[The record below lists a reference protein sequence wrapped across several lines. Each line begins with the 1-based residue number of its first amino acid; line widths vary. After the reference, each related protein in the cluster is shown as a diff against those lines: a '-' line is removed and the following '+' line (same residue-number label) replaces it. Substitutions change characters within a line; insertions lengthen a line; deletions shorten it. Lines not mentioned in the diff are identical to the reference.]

1 MRKLK
6 YIALFM
12 VLFSRAAY
20 GQDLLPPLLDCRM
33 GKHENY
39 YTGRAYEKFKDDVHA
54 LAAVPERKTVQSIKY
69 KEAYHENGLNI
80 IGYMQI
86 VEYLQNVD
94 GTTFE
99 YTLLLDNS
107 VEELNDYLIKEYENS
122 RFRNGRLD
130 VYGASFGIILEGAV
144 PLHEMSEIE
153 LKNLQASKRAL
164 MTWTGNSLSEDGSR
178 LSCIVFM
185 KGNHKQDIAEI
196 P

>member
-1 MRKLK
+1 MKKLK
-6 YIALFM
+6 YISVFM
-12 VLFSRAAY
+12 AFFSSTAY
-20 GQDLLPPLLDCRM
+20 SQDLLSPLLDCRP

-39 YTGRAYEKFKDDVHA
+39 YAGRAYEKFRDDVHA
-54 LAAVPERKTVQSIKY
+54 LAVTPENKTSQTIKY

-80 IGYMQI
+80 IGYTQI
-86 VEYLQNVD
+86 AEYLQNVD

-99 YTLLLDNS
+99 YILLLDNS
-107 VEELNDYLIKEYENS
+107 VEELNSYLMKEYKNG

-130 VYGASFGIILEGAV
+130 VYGTSFGIILEGAV

-164 MTWTGNSLSEDGSR
+164 MTWSGNSLSEDGSR

-185 KGNHKQDIAEI
+185 KGNHKADIASV